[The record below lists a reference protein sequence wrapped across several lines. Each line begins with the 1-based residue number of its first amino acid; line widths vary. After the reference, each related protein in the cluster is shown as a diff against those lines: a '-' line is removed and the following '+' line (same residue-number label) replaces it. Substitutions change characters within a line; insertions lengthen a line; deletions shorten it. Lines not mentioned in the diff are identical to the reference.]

1 VIGLGQAGV
10 VALVAAGLLDDR
22 VASAAAVDAPA
33 TFVTET
39 AYGKTTRM
47 GLLVPGLLRVGDV
60 PQLAALVA
68 PRKLVISG
76 GTTPTGGHLRE
87 KALREAFAFTADTYK
102 LAKAADQLTVAEDM
116 RPDEVVRS
124 L

>member
-1 VIGLGQAGV
+1 GQWAFDVLAALDWLALQPGLDPKRFAVAGLGQAGV

-22 VASAAAVDAPA
+22 VASAAALDAPA

-47 GLLVPGLLRVGDV
+47 GVLAPGLLRVGDV

-76 GTTPTGGHLRE
+76 GATPTGGHLRE
-87 KALREAFAFTADTYK
+87 KALR
-102 LAKAADQLTVAEDM
+102 
-116 RPDEVVRS
+116 
-124 L
+124 